1 MCDTEDVRGSE
12 FLRKIRTL
20 GVGKNVDVRFV
31 ASHGKGSHGTLYYG
45 PRFTTL
51 KDRNK
56 ELSAGLVAAMCK
68 QLGVDRNE
76 L

>member
-1 MCDTEDVRGSE
+1 M
-12 FLRKIRTL
+12 
-20 GVGKNVDVRFV
+20 DVRFV

-45 PRFTTL
+45 SKFTTL

-56 ELSAGLVAAMCK
+56 ELGAGLVAAMCK
-68 QLGVDRNE
+68 RLGINRNE